1 MIVLIDRLVLWQ
13 VIDGCGLWRDVLVA
27 RDGWCFRHLISWLFW
42 DECVAPYGRFVCLY
56 LFV

>member
-42 DECVAPYGRFVCLY
+42 DECVAPYGRFVCL
-56 LFV
+56 FV